1 MKNVFFVLVASVLMS
16 GCALTTDR
24 IDLSYT
30 PQIGVTEVMGAKD
43 VVVSVHIN
51 DQRQEKS
58 NKVSCKKNGFGVEMA
73 PILANEEV
81 TVTLRRAIE
90 QELQLRGFKIGNQAL
105 VSIIADLTR
114 FWNDHKTGFFAG
126 DSVADL
132 NMSVLVKNKNGSIL
146 YSRQIVSQGVE
157 ENIQLMTG
165 DNARLALDKA
175 LAGGMQKLFEDPAFI
190 SALIEVSKK
199 GAT

>member
-1 MKNVFFVLVASVLMS
+1 MKNALLLVVVSVWLS

-30 PQIGVTEVMGAKD
+30 PQIGVSEIQGAKD
-43 VVVSVHIN
+43 VVVAVNIN
-51 DQRQEKS
+51 DQRQDKS

-73 PILANEEV
+73 PILANEDV
-81 TVTLRRAIE
+81 TITLQRAIE
-90 QELQLRGFKIGNQAL
+90 QELQLRGFKIGSQAL

-114 FWNDHKTGFFAG
+114 FWNDHKTGLFAG

-132 NMSVLVKNKNGSIL
+132 NMSVLVKNKDGGIL
-146 YSRQIVSQGVE
+146 YTRQIVTQGVE

-175 LAGGMQKLFEDPAFI
+175 LVNGMRLLFEDSAFI

-199 GAT
+199 SGV

>member
-1 MKNVFFVLVASVLMS
+1 MKNVILLLVASAWLS

-30 PQIGVTEVMGAKD
+30 PQIGVAEIQGAKD
-43 VVVSVHIN
+43 VDVAVNIN

-126 DSVADL
+126 DSIADL
-132 NMSVLVKNKNGSIL
+132 NMSILVKSKNGSIL
-146 YSRQIVSQGVE
+146 YSRQIVTQGIE

-175 LAGGMQKLFEDPAFI
+175 LASGMKLLFEDPAFI
-190 SALIEVSKK
+190 SALLEASKK
-199 GAT
+199 SAT

>member
-1 MKNVFFVLVASVLMS
+1 VSE
-16 GCALTTDR
+16 
-24 IDLSYT
+24 I
-30 PQIGVTEVMGAKD
+30 QGAKD
-43 VVVSVHIN
+43 IVVAVNIN
-51 DQRQEKS
+51 DQRQDKS

-73 PILANEEV
+73 PILANEDV
-81 TVTLRRAIE
+81 TITLQRAIE
-90 QELQLRGFKIGNQAL
+90 QELQLRGFKIGGQAL

-126 DSVADL
+126 DSIADL
-132 NMSVLVKNKNGSIL
+132 NMSVLVKNKDGNIL
-146 YSRQIVSQGVE
+146 YTRQIVTQGVE

-175 LAGGMQKLFEDPAFI
+175 LASGMKLLFEDPAFI
-190 SALIEVSKK
+190 SALLEVSKK